1 MKKMIS
7 LFLSLLLLLS
17 ISVPSFALSAD
28 DIDLSGLSYEELV
41 RLRDR
46 INLAM
51 WESSEWEE
59 VEVPI
64 GVWQV
69 GADIPAGHWT
79 IAAADGVWCSI
90 ARSRFLDST
99 GKEVE
104 YGSGSNYFSEILTH
118 PDNSTYD
125 PKTDP
130 VSVDLV
136 LSDGEYLVVD
146 NGNVVFTPYS
156 GKASL
161 GFKGNASDNSGSKGN
176 SSGNSA
182 DKGSASAKNGSS
194 GVDTSVIVGD
204 WSAIEVVIDG
214 ESDTSSYL
222 CSQLSARINA
232 DGSGYLYVADDRAR
246 LNWTYLR
253 SDEECHIFNYTV
265 GSDESGFF
273 YFTDPAH
280 EYYRNL
286 IVLID
291 EETMIVYEKD

>member
-7 LFLSLLLLLS
+7 LFLSLFLLLS
-17 ISVPSFALSAD
+17 ITVPAFALSAD

-59 VEVPI
+59 VEVPV

-90 ARSRFLDST
+90 ARSRALDST
-99 GKEVE
+99 GKDVE
-104 YGSGSNYFSEILTH
+104 YGSDNNHFSEILTH

-136 LSDGEYLVVD
+136 LSDGEYFVVD
-146 NGNVVFTPYS
+146 NGNVVFTPYA

-182 DKGSASAKNGSS
+182 DKGSVSAKNGSS

-246 LNWTYLR
+246 LNWTYLS

-273 YFTDPAH
+273 YFTDPTH

>member
-79 IAAADGVWCSI
+79 IAAADGVWCTI

-104 YGSGSNYFSEILTH
+104 FGSGSNYFSEILTH

-146 NGNVVFTPYS
+146 TGNVVFTPYA

-182 DKGSASAKNGSS
+182 DKGSVSAKKGSS

-232 DGSGYLYVADDRAR
+232 DGSGYLYVADNRAR